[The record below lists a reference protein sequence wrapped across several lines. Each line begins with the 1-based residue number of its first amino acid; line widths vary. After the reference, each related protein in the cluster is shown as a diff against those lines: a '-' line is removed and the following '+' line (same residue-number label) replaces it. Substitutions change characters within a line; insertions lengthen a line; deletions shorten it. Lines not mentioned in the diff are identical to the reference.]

1 MRPFQISEVLQIMY
15 NSGFHISLRVYLI
28 FDDRQIKVIK
38 NRNLSILFDERQIN
52 IYNEGEDESF

>member
-1 MRPFQISEVLQIMY
+1 VPSHTKACCKSY
-15 NSGFHISLRVYLI
+15 GFERNK

-52 IYNEGEDESF
+52 VYNKGEDESF